1 MFCWHHQFFH
11 FFLRQL
17 FGNRLRCHFS
27 ILKIFSSLNDFSQL
41 RNSYKFKNF
50 CQKIITFSFKKWWLL
65 TVFWRNL
72 GKISEITEKW
82 KFSEWNWKQRGEKI
96 KILQIWHWELHAN
109 DIFDL
114 ILVKRLDFCR
124 AWAQLD
130 IMRRGIIT
138 TGSYLTC

>member
-1 MFCWHHQFFH
+1 MMTFDS
-11 FFLRQL
+11 FLTEFRKNQQSNRKMEI
-17 FGNRLRCHFS
+17 FGIKLET
-27 ILKIFSSLNDFSQL
+27 K
-41 RNSYKFKNF
+41 
-50 CQKIITFSFKKWWLL
+50 
-65 TVFWRNL
+65 
-72 GKISEITEKW
+72 GK
-82 KFSEWNWKQRGEKI
+82 KI
-96 KILQIWHWELHAN
+96 KVLQIWHWELHAN